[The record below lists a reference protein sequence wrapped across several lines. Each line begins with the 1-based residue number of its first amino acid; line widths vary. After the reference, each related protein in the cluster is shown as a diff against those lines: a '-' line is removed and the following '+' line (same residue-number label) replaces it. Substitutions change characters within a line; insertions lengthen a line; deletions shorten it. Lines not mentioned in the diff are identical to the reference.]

1 MRETAPRTAPG
12 SPPLE
17 PPRSPSDDEAGA
29 GDAVLLTG
37 RRSPARHG
45 GRGRRLLGLLA
56 PLALLGL
63 WALVSATQVM
73 PATLL
78 PPPWRVATAAVD
90 FFRPRDSLGL
100 PGLVPFRGAAWQ
112 HLSASIGRF
121 LVAYALALVVG
132 LSLGLGIGLSRTVS
146 DLLDPLV
153 QALRAIPITA
163 WLPLAIVWFGLGEG
177 AARSLV
183 FLGAL
188 FPIVIATADSVARV
202 PRGHVETARMLGT
215 PRRALARR
223 VYLPAALPGIV
234 TGMRLGLTLG
244 WASVIVGE
252 LTGARFGL
260 GAMMFAARESGR
272 LEQVLVG
279 MLCFALVGLAGDL
292 ALRRLTR
299 RAVAWSG
306 R

>member
-1 MRETAPRTAPG
+1 MTATRAAAVEPAGVSTGDG
-12 SPPLE
+12 SPGP
-17 PPRSPSDDEAGA
+17 
-29 GDAVLLTG
+29 GDAVLL
-37 RRSPARHG
+37 
-45 GRGRRLLGLLA
+45 GRGGARRTGPLRGERRLLGVVVPVTLLA
-56 PLALLGL
+56 A
-63 WALVSATQVM
+63 WALVSATGVM

-78 PPPWRVATAAVD
+78 PPPWRVAQAAVE
-90 FFRPRDSLGL
+90 FFSPRQGSGL

-112 HLSASIGRF
+112 HLGASIGRF
-121 LVAYALALVVG
+121 AVAYALALAVG
-132 LSLGLGIGLSRTVS
+132 LPLGLGIGLSRTVS

-188 FPIVIATADSVARV
+188 FPIVIATADSVSRV

-215 PRRALARR
+215 PRRALAWR
-223 VYLPAALPGIV
+223 VYLPGALPGIL

-272 LEQVLVG
+272 LEQVIVG
-279 MLCFALVGLAGDL
+279 MACFAVVGLLADV
-292 ALRRLTR
+292 ALRRLLR
-299 RAVAWSG
+299 RATAWSA